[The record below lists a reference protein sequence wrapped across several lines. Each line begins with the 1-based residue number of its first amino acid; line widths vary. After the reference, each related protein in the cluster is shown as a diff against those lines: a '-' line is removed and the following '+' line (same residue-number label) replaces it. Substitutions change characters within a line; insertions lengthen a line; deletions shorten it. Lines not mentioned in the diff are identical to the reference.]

1 MPTDVVEKLLCLFN
15 KLFASAHTCLRHPLP
30 SVCQTEYSPFLW
42 LYPPRATNFPHG
54 LILVVCKHI
63 NWQLIWRFCSRCACK
78 CEFWTW
84 QARLWSIWVS
94 CCSNIPH
101 ASAAIIVHWQ
111 TNGSLAKD
119 RIRAVAFG
127 VGLLRSREIAHIC
140 STFYTWWCT
149 WVKT

>member
-1 MPTDVVEKLLCLFN
+1 MLSKSWHVYLISCLPQPTLVLDILSLLSVKLSIHL
-15 KLFASAHTCLRHPLP
+15 S
-30 SVCQTEYSPFLW
+30 SD
-42 LYPPRATNFPHG
+42 PPRSTNFPHG

-94 CCSNIPH
+94 CCSNIPPV
-101 ASAAIIVHWQ
+101 SAAIIVHWQ

-119 RIRAVAFG
+119 RIRAIAFG

-140 STFYTWWCT
+140 M
-149 WVKT
+149 